1 VFPAGLKRIINLRHY
16 LDCGDH
22 WYIAT
27 SDNLGCEI
35 IMTNISASKLIVQ
48 NLRKSFHSQRS
59 AEPIRVFDD
68 ISFEVR
74 PSEFIS
80 LVGPSGC
87 GKTTFLRILD
97 GLIPRDGGTILLD
110 GKAVIKPG
118 PDKGFVFQ
126 DSSLLLWRT
135 VIDNV
140 ILGLELQGV
149 NKRAARQKAEEY
161 IALVGLRGFEQ
172 HYPHEL
178 SGGMQQRVNL
188 ARALIVDPQILLMDE
203 PFASLDAQTREI
215 MQAELLKMWR
225 QTRKT
230 VIFVTHQIEEAVYLS
245 DRVVV
250 FSARP
255 AKIREIVNVNLARPR
270 SLAVKRSREFLEL
283 ADRVWSVIEE
293 EVLKSMG
300 REKEEVIL

>member
-1 VFPAGLKRIINLRHY
+1 
-16 LDCGDH
+16 
-22 WYIAT
+22 
-27 SDNLGCEI
+27 
-35 IMTNISASKLIVQ
+35 MTETSASKLVVR
-48 NLRKSFHSQRS
+48 NLRKSFRSQRS
-59 AEPIRVFDD
+59 AEPIQVFDN
-68 ISFEVR
+68 ISFEVH

-97 GLIPRDGGTILLD
+97 GLIPRDEGNILLD

-135 VIDNV
+135 VVDNV

-149 NKRAARQKAEEY
+149 GKKEARAKAQQY
-161 IALVGLRGFEQ
+161 IALVGLKGFEQ

-188 ARALIVDPQILLMDE
+188 ARALIVDPEILLMDE
-203 PFASLDAQTREI
+203 PTREI

-255 AKIREIVNVNLARPR
+255 AKIREIVKVGLPRPR
-270 SLAVKRSREFLEL
+270 SLAVKRSPEFLQL
-283 ADRVWSVIEE
+283 ADRIWNLIQQ

-300 REKEEVIL
+300 RENEEGIL

>member
-1 VFPAGLKRIINLRHY
+1 M
-16 LDCGDH
+16 
-22 WYIAT
+22 
-27 SDNLGCEI
+27 SDTME
-35 IMTNISASKLIVQ
+35 TSASKLVVR
-48 NLRKSFHSQRS
+48 NLRKSFRSQRS
-59 AEPIRVFDD
+59 EEPIDVFDD

-97 GLIPRDGGTILLD
+97 GLIPRDDGEILLD

-140 ILGLELQGV
+140 ILGLELQGL
-149 NKRAARQKAEEY
+149 NLKEARRKAEQY
-161 IALVGLRGFEQ
+161 IALVGLAGFEQ

-188 ARALIVDPQILLMDE
+188 ARALIVDPEILLMDE

-230 VIFVTHQIEEAVYLS
+230 VIFVTHQIEEAIYLS

-255 AKIREIVNVNLARPR
+255 AKIREIVKVNLSRPR
-270 SLAVKRSREFLEL
+270 SLTVKRSQEFLDL
-283 ADRVWSVIEE
+283 ADHVWNLIQE
-293 EVLKSMG
+293 EVLKAMG
-300 REKEEVIL
+300 RESEAGIL

>member
-1 VFPAGLKRIINLRHY
+1 
-16 LDCGDH
+16 
-22 WYIAT
+22 
-27 SDNLGCEI
+27 
-35 IMTNISASKLIVQ
+35 MTTVSASKLVVQ

-59 AEPIRVFDD
+59 TQPIPVFDD
-68 ISFEVR
+68 ISFAVR

-97 GLIPRDGGTILLD
+97 GLIPRDSGTILLD
-110 GKAVIKPG
+110 GEAVIKPG

-149 NKRAARQKAEEY
+149 NKREARKKAEHY
-161 IALVGLRGFEQ
+161 IALVGLRGFEH

-188 ARALIVDPQILLMDE
+188 ARALIVEPQILLMDE

-255 AKIREIVNVNLARPR
+255 ARIREIVNVDLARPR

-283 ADRVWSVIEE
+283 ADRVWNLIED

-300 REKEEVIL
+300 REREEGIL